1 MSRSG
6 LKLEDLLSRAE
17 ATRAALQG
25 RPSRTWSLAGL
36 TGRLV
41 ELSGLGASASLTLA
55 FALVLTGQRQ
65 GEPAAWITTREE
77 SFYPPD
83 VAEGG
88 VDLDALV
95 VVRVPDARAGA
106 RAADRLV
113 RSGAFGVIVLDVGAA
128 PAFPTP
134 LQARLAGLAEK
145 HHTALV
151 CLTAKGDQIPS
162 LGSLVSLR
170 VHAQRRRI
178 AGHRFSSVLIVL
190 KDKRSGPTWGYREV
204 CRGPAGVR

>member
-6 LKLEDLLSRAE
+6 LKLEDLLSGAQ

-25 RPSRTWSLAGL
+25 RPSRTWSFAGCA
-36 TGRLV
+36 GRLG
-41 ELSGLGASASLTLA
+41 ELSGNGATATLTLA
-55 FALVLTGQRQ
+55 FTLVLDAQQR
-65 GEPAAWITTREE
+65 GEPAAWITTTNE

-95 VVRVPDARAGA
+95 VVRIPDARAVA
-106 RAADRLV
+106 RAADRLA

-128 PAFPTP
+128 SQVPTP
-134 LQARLAGLAEK
+134 LQARLAGLAKK
-145 HHTALV
+145 HHAAIV
-151 CLTAKGDQIPS
+151 CLTAKGYQVPS

-170 VHAQRRRI
+170 VHAQRKRI
-178 AGHRFSSVLIVL
+178 AGHRFSSELIVL
-190 KDKRSGPTWGYREV
+190 KDKRSGPTWGHAEI